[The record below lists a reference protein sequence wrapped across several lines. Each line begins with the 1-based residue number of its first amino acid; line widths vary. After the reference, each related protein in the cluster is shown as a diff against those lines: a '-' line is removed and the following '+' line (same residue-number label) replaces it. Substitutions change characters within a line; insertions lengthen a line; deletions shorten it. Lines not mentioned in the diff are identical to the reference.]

1 MSSASDDDAD
11 DHEDILRVIQAKIDR
26 ENVQTPS
33 AVPTTDV
40 FVGDENDS
48 PPRASADDPLSDG
61 DWEATANRASRDTAA
76 SVRDTES
83 LRRRL
88 DDAKRAVEALANSR
102 VSLRELESL
111 SAELGA
117 RNAEQKRELEE
128 VARLNGISLTKE
140 DEQRES
146 SKSTRARWGRAAV

>member
-11 DHEDILRVIQAKIDR
+11 DPEDILRVIQAKIDR
-26 ENVQTPS
+26 ETPS
-33 AVPTTDV
+33 AVPTADV
-40 FVGDENDS
+40 FFGDENES
-48 PPRASADDPLSDG
+48 PPRASADDPLSSAASDG

-117 RNAEQKRELEE
+117 RNAEHKRELEE

-140 DEQRES
+140 DE
-146 SKSTRARWGRAAV
+146 